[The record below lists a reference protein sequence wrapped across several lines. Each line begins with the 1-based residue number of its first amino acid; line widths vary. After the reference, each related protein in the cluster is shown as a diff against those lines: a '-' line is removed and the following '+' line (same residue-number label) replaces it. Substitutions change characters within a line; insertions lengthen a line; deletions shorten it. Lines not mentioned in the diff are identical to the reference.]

1 MTVPKRLL
9 RTLSFALAA
18 IALTIGLGQATA
30 TASVCGKS
38 RRPPAGLT
46 AHQLRTSVL
55 CLVNRAREGHGLH
68 RLRFNRKLR
77 ESATAHS
84 HVMIA
89 SGLFSHEG
97 PGGSTVTSR
106 VSRSGYLRHASHY
119 FVAEN
124 IGTGMGSAY
133 GSPFGMVRLW
143 MHSPPHRANILD
155 PSLRDFGVGI
165 ARGDVVN
172 GSSRGVTY
180 TLVFGSRG

>member
-1 MTVPKRLL
+1 MTASQRLL
-9 RTLSFALAA
+9 RTLSLALATITLA
-18 IALTIGLGQATA
+18 IGIGQATA
-30 TASVCGKS
+30 SASVCGES
-38 RRPPAGLT
+38 RRAPAQLT

-55 CLVNRAREGHGLH
+55 CLVNRARERHGVH

-89 SGLFSHEG
+89 SGLFSHYG
-97 PGGSTVTSR
+97 PGGSSVTSR
-106 VSRSGYLRHASHY
+106 VTRSGYLRHAHHY

-124 IGTGMGSAY
+124 IGAGLGRAY

-143 MHSPPHRANILD
+143 LHSPPHRANILD
-155 PSLRDFGVGI
+155 PSLHDFGVGI
-165 ARGDVVN
+165 ARGDVLT